1 MDALFPPPGDPDGPP
16 NPEHPDDVDLLEG
29 IDLNDIPL
37 EELMS
42 VLQIDLKAPDVNVET
57 HVFPDWFD
65 RTPFQSEG
73 FDVDEWVESMYQ
85 RGHTMDELNV
95 QLEAYGKLVEGKLV
109 DITAQNFDK
118 FLALSDDLPDIET
131 RTKEWDGPL
140 DKLIAQLTVQRDS
153 MQKELDDMENAL
165 KEKKRLADERA
176 TLELMI
182 ETHNVVAKVE
192 RLLQEV

>member
-1 MDALFPPPGDPDGPP
+1 MEALFPPPGDPDGPP

-85 RGHTMDELNV
+85 REIGR
-95 QLEAYGKLVEGKLV
+95 A
-109 DITAQNFDK
+109 
-118 FLALSDDLPDIET
+118 SC
-131 RTKEWDGPL
+131 R
-140 DKLIAQLTVQRDS
+140 
-153 MQKELDDMENAL
+153 
-165 KEKKRLADERA
+165 ER
-176 TLELMI
+176 
-182 ETHNVVAKVE
+182 V
-192 RLLQEV
+192 